1 MKRNR
6 RIKLICI
13 FAGISV
19 LAGYSSRAAEQENE
33 HRLARQALA
42 ILRARC
48 VVCHGEDKKSGLDLR
63 TREGLLKGG
72 SRGAAIKPGDADE
85 SLLYRFVAGE
95 EKPRM
100 PMGEE
105 LSEYQI
111 GLLKQWIDKGAI
123 WEDKE
128 TEGQGDKEKTYAA
141 SRPITDEERNYWAFR
156 KPSRPQIPKV
166 KNQSWV
172 RTPIDAF
179 ILAKLEE
186 KGLQPS
192 PRADKRTLIRRVTFD
207 LTGLPPTPEEI
218 NAFLA
223 DKSPDAYRKVVERLL
238 ASPRYGERW
247 AQHWLDVVRF
257 GETNGFELDAE
268 REQAWRYRDYV
279 VKSLNDDKPYDR
291 FITEQIAGDELDP
304 NSFEMRVATG
314 FLRAGPQHVV
324 AGNQDLAVNRQE
336 WLTEVMFGVGNGIMG
351 LTVGCARCHD
361 HKFDPIPQADFYRL
375 QSFFAASDNYDFK
388 RPTKEQELAYGSA
401 VKAHKERLKPILD
414 QIAAI
419 EKPYREKLTAGKRAK
434 LEPQFANA
442 LAKDEKL
449 RSDEEN
455 RLAKA
460 AQNMLEIKWN
470 ELVASISPEDREKR
484 AALRRQ
490 MHDIELYAPDP
501 LPKALAVADT
511 LNPIPQMNILKGGD
525 PHRLGDEVRPR
536 FPSVMSPK
544 DAPLE
549 AEIRPLQ
556 IGEFKST
563 GRRLALARWLTQSDN
578 PLIAR
583 VMVNRLWHYHFGRG
597 IVATP
602 NDLGRN
608 GQQPTH
614 PELLDWLAVEFMNP
628 TLRAG
633 ERESEGAGD
642 KETRRQGNKGNPL
655 SSTRNGSNQQ
665 PAGWSLKRMS
675 EMMVLSNAYQQSSA
689 LSSGPSSGPSSG
701 EADAK
706 AKIDPDNKLLWRMN
720 RQRLDAEA
728 IRDSVLAVNGTLNEQ
743 LGGPSIK
750 VPLEPEVYDTI
761 FTEYEPDNLWPVHPD
776 PRQHTR
782 RSLYLVRKRNVRLP
796 LLVAFDAPDLM
807 GVCGARQ
814 VSVHA
819 LQSLTL
825 MNSEFMLRQSR
836 ALAGRLFKEAG
847 GDERAMISRLYELTL
862 ARNPRLDEL
871 RLTQSFLKGQ
881 AAVIRDRVARG
892 ETVSKLNDLPEGVNE
907 ATAAAWVDLCL
918 ATMNLNE
925 FVYLN

>member
-1 MKRNR
+1 MKVNR

-13 FAGISV
+13 LALLSV
-19 LAGYSSRAAEQENE
+19 LAGYSSRAAEQEDE
-33 HRLARQALA
+33 HRLARQAVA
-42 ILRARC
+42 ILQTRC
-48 VVCHGEDKKSGLDLR
+48 VVCHGKDKESGLDLR

-85 SLLYRFVAGE
+85 SLFYRFIAGE

-111 GLLKQWIDKGAI
+111 GLLKQWIDKGAS
-123 WEDKE
+123 WPSDL
-128 TEGQGDKEKTYAA
+128 DAA
-141 SRPITDEERNYWAFR
+141 PSPATQAAIKPISDEQRNYWAFR
-156 KPSRPQIPKV
+156 KPWRSQIPKV
-166 KNQSWV
+166 KNRSWV

-218 NAFLA
+218 DAFLA
-223 DKSPDAYRKVVERLL
+223 DRSPDAYRKVVKRLL
-238 ASPRYGERW
+238 ANPRYGERW

-257 GETNGFELDAE
+257 GETNGFELDVE

-279 VKSLNDDKPYDR
+279 VKSLNDDKTYDR

-336 WLTEVMFGVGNGIMG
+336 WLTEVMFGVGNGVMG

-375 QSFFAASDNYDFK
+375 QAFFAASDNLDFK
-388 RPTKEQELAYGSA
+388 RPTKEQEQSHGAA
-401 VKAHKERLKPILD
+401 IKAHKERLKPILD

-419 EKPYREKLTAGKRAK
+419 EKPYREKLKAAKRAK
-434 LEPQFANA
+434 LESQFANA
-442 LAKDEKL
+442 LTKEEKL
-449 RSDEEN
+449 RSDEEK
-455 RLAKA
+455 RLAKE
-460 AQNMLEIKWN
+460 AQSMLEIKWD
-470 ELVASISPEDREKR
+470 ELVASLSPEDREKR
-484 AALRRQ
+484 AALRRR

-511 LNPIPQMNILKGGD
+511 LNPTPPMNVLKGGD

-536 FPSVMSPK
+536 FPGVMLPK
-544 DAPLE
+544 DASPE

-556 IGEFKST
+556 IGESKSS
-563 GRRLALARWLTQSDN
+563 GRRLALSRWLTAPDN
-578 PLIAR
+578 PLTAR

-602 NDLGRN
+602 NDFGRN

-628 TLRAG
+628 TWN
-633 ERESEGAGD
+633 AGD
-642 KETRRQGNKGNPL
+642 GATHARGDGANNPQ
-655 SSTRNGSNQQ
+655 SQSPNPQSN
-665 PAGWSLKRMS
+665 GWSLKRMT
-675 EMMVLSNAYQQSSA
+675 ELMVLSNAYQQSSA
-689 LSSGPSSGPSSG
+689 TD
-701 EADAK
+701 DAK
-706 AKIDPDNKLLWRMN
+706 AKIDPDNKLQWRMN

-728 IRDSVLAVNGTLNEQ
+728 IRDAVLAVNGNLTEQ
-743 LGGPSIK
+743 LGGPSVK
-750 VPLEPEVYDTI
+750 VPLDPEVYDTI

-776 PRQHTR
+776 SRQHTR
-782 RSLYLVRKRNVRLP
+782 RSLYLIRKRNVRLP

-825 MNSEFMLRQSR
+825 MNSEFMLQQSR
-836 ALAGRLFKEAG
+836 ALAERLFKEGG

-862 ARNPRLDEL
+862 ARKPRPDEL
-871 RLTQSFLKGQ
+871 RLAQSFMKGQ
-881 AAVIRDRVARG
+881 AAVIRDRIARG
-892 ETVSKLNDLPEGVNE
+892 ETVAKLKDLPKVVDE
-907 ATAAAWVDLCL
+907 AIAAAWVDLCL

-925 FVYLN
+925 FIYLN

>member
-1 MKRNR
+1 MRRNR

-13 FAGISV
+13 FACLSV
-19 LAGYSSRAAEQENE
+19 LAGYTSRAADQPFGQEDE
-33 HRLARQALA
+33 HRISRQAVA
-42 ILRARC
+42 ILYARC
-48 VVCHGEDKKSGLDLR
+48 VVCHGKGGESGLDLR

-72 SRGAAIKPGDADE
+72 SRGPAINPGDADE

-111 GLLKQWIDKGAI
+111 ALLKNWIDKGAV
-123 WEDKE
+123 WEDYWTWGEK
-128 TEGQGDKEKTYAA
+128 DKVYA
-141 SRPITDEERNYWAFR
+141 SLNTITDEQRSYWAFR

-166 KNQSWV
+166 KNRSWG

-179 ILAKLEE
+179 ILSKLEK

-192 PRADKRTLIRRVTFD
+192 APADKRTLIRRVTFD
-207 LTGLPPTPEEI
+207 LTGLPPTPAEI
-218 NAFLA
+218 NAFVS
-223 DKSPDAYRKVVERLL
+223 DKSPDAYRKVVKRLL
-238 ASPRYGERW
+238 ESPRYGERW

-268 REQAWRYRDYV
+268 REQSWRYRDYV

-336 WLTEVMFGVGNGIMG
+336 WLTEVMFSVGNGIMG
-351 LTVGCARCHD
+351 MTVGCARCHD

-375 QSFFAASDNYDFK
+375 QAFFAASDNYDFK
-388 RPTKEQELAYGSA
+388 RPAKEQEQAYAAA
-401 VKAHKERLKPILD
+401 VKAHREKLKPILD

-419 EKPYREKLTAGKRAK
+419 EKPYREKLTAAKRAG
-434 LEPQFANA
+434 LEPRFAGA
-442 LAKDEKL
+442 LNKEEKL
-449 RSDEEN
+449 RNDEEK
-455 RLAKA
+455 RLAKE
-460 AQNMLEIKWN
+460 AQSMLEIKWN
-470 ELVASISPEDREKR
+470 ELVASISPEDRETR
-484 AALRRQ
+484 AALRRR
-490 MHDIELYAPDP
+490 MRNIELYAPDP

-525 PHRLGDEVRPR
+525 PHRPGDAVRPR
-536 FPSVMSPK
+536 FPSVTLP
-544 DAPLE
+544 DGAPPE
-549 AEIRPLQ
+549 AGIEPVQ

-563 GRRLALARWLTQSDN
+563 GRRLALAQWLTAPDN
-578 PLIAR
+578 PFTAR

-602 NDLGRN
+602 NDFGRN

-614 PELLDWLAVEFMNP
+614 PELLDWLAFEF
-628 TLRAG
+628 
-633 ERESEGAGD
+633 S
-642 KETRRQGNKGNPL
+642 Q
-655 SSTRNGSNQQ
+655 SQ
-665 PAGWSLKRMS
+665 GWSLKRMT

-689 LSSGPSSGPSSG
+689 IDVVKS
-701 EADAK
+701 K
-706 AKIDPDNKLLWRMN
+706 VDPDNKLLWRMN
-720 RQRLDAEA
+720 RQRLDAES
-728 IRDSVLAVNGTLNEQ
+728 IRDAVLAADGNLTEQ

-782 RSLYLVRKRNVRLP
+782 RSLYLIRKRNVRLP

-807 GVCGARQ
+807 AVCGARQ
-814 VSVHA
+814 TSVHA

-825 MNSEFMLRQSR
+825 MNSEFMLQQSR
-836 ALAGRLFKEAG
+836 ALAERLFKEAG
-847 GDERAMISRLYELTL
+847 AGERAMISRLYELTL
-862 ARNPRLDEL
+862 ARKPRPDEL
-871 RLTQSFLKGQ
+871 RLTQNFLKEQ
-881 AAVIRDRVARG
+881 ASLIRDRLARG
-892 ETVSKLNDLPEGVNE
+892 EPVSKPQDLPKGPKSMGE

-925 FVYLN
+925 FVYVK

>member
-1 MKRNR
+1 MRSNR
-6 RIKLICI
+6 WIKLICI
-13 FAGISV
+13 FAWLSV
-19 LAGYSSRAAEQENE
+19 LAGYSSRAAEQEDE
-33 HRLARQALA
+33 RGIARQAVA
-42 ILRARC
+42 ILQARC
-48 VVCHGEDKKSGLDLR
+48 VVCHGKDKESGLDLR
-63 TREGLLKGG
+63 TREGVLKGG

-111 GLLKQWIDKGAI
+111 GLLKQWIDKGAV
-123 WEDKE
+123 WEDNE
-128 TEGQGDKEKTYAA
+128 TGGDEKVYA
-141 SRPITDEERNYWAFR
+141 SLKPITDEQRNYWAFR
-156 KPSRPQIPKV
+156 KPARPQIPEV
-166 KNQSWV
+166 KYRSWV

-192 PRADKRTLIRRVTFD
+192 PRADRRTLIRRVTFD
-207 LTGLPPTPEEI
+207 LTGLPPSPEEI
-218 NAFLA
+218 DAFVS
-223 DKSPDAYRKVVERLL
+223 DKSPDAYRKVVKRLL

-268 REQAWRYRDYV
+268 REQSWRYRDYV

-388 RPTKEQELAYGSA
+388 RPTKEQEQAFGAA
-401 VKAHKERLKPILD
+401 VKAHDEKLKPILD

-419 EKPYREKLTAGKRAK
+419 EKPYREKLAAAKRAK
-434 LEPQFANA
+434 LEPQFASA
-442 LAKDEKL
+442 LTREEKL
-449 RSDEEN
+449 RSDEEK
-455 RLAKA
+455 RLAKE
-460 AQNMLEIKWN
+460 AQSMLEIKWN
-470 ELVASISPEDREKR
+470 ELVASISPEDRENR
-484 AALRRQ
+484 AALRRR
-490 MHDIELYAPDP
+490 MHNIELYAPDP
-501 LPKALAVADT
+501 MPKALAVADT

-525 PHRLGDEVRPR
+525 PHRLGDTVRPR
-536 FPSVMSPK
+536 FPSVTLPA
-544 DAPLE
+544 DAPPE
-549 AEIRPLQ
+549 AEINPVQ

-563 GRRLALARWLTQSDN
+563 GRRLALARWLTAPGN
-578 PLIAR
+578 PLTAR
-583 VMVNRLWHYHFGRG
+583 VVVNRLWHYHFGRG

-602 NDLGRN
+602 NDFGRN

-614 PELLDWLAVEFMNP
+614 PELLDWLAVEFSQSQ
-628 TLRAG
+628 A
-633 ERESEGAGD
+633 
-642 KETRRQGNKGNPL
+642 
-655 SSTRNGSNQQ
+655 
-665 PAGWSLKRMS
+665 WSLKRMT
-675 EMMVLSNAYQQSSA
+675 EMMVLSNAYQQSS
-689 LSSGPSSGPSSG
+689 STSSG
-701 EADAK
+701 EAGAK
-706 AKIDPDNKLLWRMN
+706 ANVDPDNKLLWRMN

-728 IRDSVLAVNGTLNEQ
+728 IRDAVLAGAGNLTER

-776 PRQHTR
+776 PRQHAR
-782 RSLYLVRKRNVRLP
+782 RSLYLIRKRNVRLP

-807 GVCGARQ
+807 AVCGARQ

-836 ALAGRLFKEAG
+836 ALAERLFKEAG
-847 GDERAMISRLYELTL
+847 ADERAMISRLYELTL
-862 ARNPRLDEL
+862 ARKPRPDEL
-871 RLTQSFLKGQ
+871 RLTRSFLKGQ
-881 AAVIRDRVARG
+881 VEIIRDRIARG
-892 ETVSKLNDLPEGVNE
+892 EDVSKLKDSPKGVDGASE
-907 ATAAAWVDLCL
+907 AAWVDLCL
-918 ATMNLNE
+918 AIMNLNE
-925 FVYLN
+925 FIYLN

>member
-1 MKRNR
+1 MKVNR
-6 RIKLICI
+6 RIKLICV
-13 FAGISV
+13 FALLSV
-19 LAGYSSRAAEQENE
+19 LAGYSSRAAEQEDE
-33 HRLARQALA
+33 HRLARQAVA
-42 ILRARC
+42 ILQTRC
-48 VVCHGEDKKSGLDLR
+48 VVCHGKDKESGLDLR

-111 GLLKQWIDKGAI
+111 ALLKQWIDKGAI
-123 WEDKE
+123 WEGRE
-128 TEGQGDKEKTYAA
+128 TGGQGDKEKVYAA
-141 SRPITDEERNYWAFR
+141 SKPITDEQRNYWAFR
-156 KPSRPQIPKV
+156 KPARPPIPRI
-166 KNQSWV
+166 KNRSWI

-179 ILAKLEE
+179 ILAELEK
-186 KGLQPS
+186 KGLRPS
-192 PRADKRTLIRRVTFD
+192 PRAGKRTLIRRVTFD

-218 NAFLA
+218 DAFLA
-223 DKSPDAYRKVVERLL
+223 DRSPDAYRKVVKRLL

-268 REQAWRYRDYV
+268 RDQAWRYRDYV

-291 FITEQIAGDELDP
+291 FIIEQIAGDELDP

-375 QSFFAASDNYDFK
+375 QAFFAASDNYDFK
-388 RPTKEQELAYGSA
+388 RPTKEQEQTYGA
-401 VKAHKERLKPILD
+401 ALKAHKDRLKPILD

-419 EKPYREKLTAGKRAK
+419 EKPYREKLKGAKRAK

-442 LAKDEKL
+442 LTKEEKL
-449 RSDEEN
+449 RSDEEK
-455 RLAKA
+455 RLAKE
-460 AQNMLEIKWN
+460 AQSMLEIKWD
-470 ELVASISPEDREKR
+470 ELVASLSPEDREKR
-484 AALRRQ
+484 ADLRRR
-490 MHDIELYAPDP
+490 MHDIELYAPEP
-501 LPKALAVADT
+501 LPKALAVADK
-511 LNPIPQMNILKGGD
+511 LNPTPPMNILKGGD
-525 PHRLGDEVRPR
+525 PHRLGDEALPR
-536 FPSVMSPK
+536 FPGVTLPK
-544 DAPLE
+544 DASPE
-549 AEIRPLQ
+549 AEIEPVQ
-556 IGEFKST
+556 IGEFKSS
-563 GRRLALARWLTQSDN
+563 GRRLALARWLAAPDN
-578 PLIAR
+578 PLTAR

-602 NDLGRN
+602 NDFGRN

-614 PELLDWLAVEFMNP
+614 SELLDWLAVE
-628 TLRAG
+628 
-633 ERESEGAGD
+633 
-642 KETRRQGNKGNPL
+642 L
-655 SSTRNGSNQQ
+655 SQSQ
-665 PAGWSLKRMS
+665 GWSLKRMT
-675 EMMVLSNAYQQSSA
+675 ELMVLSNAYQQSSA
-689 LSSGPSSGPSSG
+689 PSSG

-728 IRDSVLAVNGTLNEQ
+728 IRDAVLGVNGKLTEQ
-743 LGGPSIK
+743 SGGPSIK
-750 VPLEPEVYDTI
+750 VPLDPEVYDTI

-782 RSLYLVRKRNVRLP
+782 RSLYLIRKRNVRLP

-825 MNSEFMLRQSR
+825 MNSEFMLQQSR
-836 ALAGRLFKEAG
+836 ALAERLFNEAG
-847 GDERAMISRLYELTL
+847 GDEGAMISRLYELTL
-862 ARNPRLDEL
+862 ARKPQLDEL

-881 AAVIRDRVARG
+881 AAVIRERIARG
-892 ETVSKLNDLPEGVNE
+892 EAVARLKDLPKGVDE

-918 ATMNLNE
+918 ATLNLNE

>member
-1 MKRNR
+1 
-6 RIKLICI
+6 
-13 FAGISV
+13 
-19 LAGYSSRAAEQENE
+19 
-33 HRLARQALA
+33 
-42 ILRARC
+42 
-48 VVCHGEDKKSGLDLR
+48 VCHGKDKESGLDLR

-72 SRGAAIKPGDADE
+72 SRGAAINPGDADE

-100 PMGEE
+100 PLGEE

-111 GLLKQWIDKGAI
+111 GLLKSWIDKGAI
-123 WEDKE
+123 WEDNE
-128 TEGQGDKEKTYAA
+128 TVAQGEKGKVYA
-141 SRPITDEERNYWAFR
+141 SLKPITDEQRNYWAFR
-156 KPSRPQIPKV
+156 KPSRPQIPNV
-166 KNQSWV
+166 KNRSWV

-192 PRADKRTLIRRVTFD
+192 PRADRRTLIRRVTFD
-207 LTGLPPTPEEI
+207 LTGLPPSPEEI
-218 NAFLA
+218 NAFVA
-223 DKSPDAYRKVVERLL
+223 DKSPDAYRKVVKRLL

-268 REQAWRYRDYV
+268 REQSWRYRDYV

-375 QSFFAASDNYDFK
+375 QTFFAASDNYDFK
-388 RPTKEQELAYGSA
+388 RPTKDEEQAYGEA
-401 VKAHKERLKPILD
+401 VKAHGEKLKPILD
-414 QIAAI
+414 EIAAI
-419 EKPYREKLTAGKRAK
+419 EKPYREKLTAAKRAK

-442 LAKDEKL
+442 LTREVRL
-449 RSDEEN
+449 RSDEEK
-455 RLAKA
+455 RLAKE

-484 AALRRQ
+484 AALRRR
-490 MHDIELYAPDP
+490 MHNIELYAPDP

-525 PHRLGDEVRPR
+525 PHRLGDAVQPR
-536 FPSVMSPK
+536 FPSVTLSP
-544 DAPLE
+544 DASPE
-549 AEIRPLQ
+549 AEIKPVQ
-556 IGEFKST
+556 IGGFKST
-563 GRRLALARWLTQSDN
+563 GRRLALARWLTGPDN
-578 PLIAR
+578 PLTAR

-602 NDLGRN
+602 NDFGRN
-608 GQQPTH
+608 GRQPTH
-614 PELLDWLAVEFMNP
+614 PELLDWLAVEF
-628 TLRAG
+628 
-633 ERESEGAGD
+633 S
-642 KETRRQGNKGNPL
+642 Q
-655 SSTRNGSNQQ
+655 SQS
-665 PAGWSLKRMS
+665 WSLKRMT

-689 LSSGPSSGPSSG
+689 ID
-701 EADAK
+701 DAK
-706 AKIDPDNKLLWRMN
+706 AKVDPDNKLLWRMN
-720 RQRLDAEA
+720 RQRLDAES
-728 IRDSVLAVNGTLNEQ
+728 IRDAILAVNGSLTEQ

-776 PRQHTR
+776 PRQHRR
-782 RSLYLVRKRNVRLP
+782 RSLYLIRKRNVRLP

-807 GVCGARQ
+807 AVCGARQ
-814 VSVHA
+814 ISVHA

-825 MNSEFMLRQSR
+825 MNSEFMLSQSR
-836 ALAGRLFKEAG
+836 AMAERLFKEAG
-847 GDERAMISRLYELTL
+847 ADERSMISRLYELTL
-862 ARNPRLDEL
+862 ARGPRPDEL
-871 RLTQSFLKGQ
+871 RLTQNFLKGQ
-881 AAVIRDRVARG
+881 AAVIRDRIAG
-892 ETVSKLNDLPEGVNE
+892 GATVSKIRGAPKGQKSMDE

>member
-1 MKRNR
+1 MRPNR
-6 RIKLICI
+6 RIKLICVL
-13 FAGISV
+13 ACLSV
-19 LAGYSSRAAEQENE
+19 LAGYSSRAAEQEDE
-33 HRLARQALA
+33 HRLARQAVA
-42 ILRARC
+42 ILQTRC
-48 VVCHGEDKKSGLDLR
+48 VVCHGKDKESGLDLR

-85 SLLYRFVAGE
+85 SLLYRFVTGE

-100 PMGEE
+100 PLGEE

-123 WEDKE
+123 WPNDFEVIPAQA
-128 TEGQGDKEKTYAA
+128 TQAA
-141 SRPITDEERNYWAFR
+141 IKPISDEQRNYWAFR
-156 KPSRPQIPKV
+156 KPGRSQIPKV
-166 KNQSWV
+166 KNRSWV

-218 NAFLA
+218 DAFLA
-223 DKSPDAYRKVVERLL
+223 DRSPDAYRKVVKRLL

-279 VKSLNDDKPYDR
+279 VKSLNDDTPYDR

-375 QSFFAASDNYDFK
+375 QAFFASSDNLDFK
-388 RPTKEQELAYGSA
+388 RPTKEQEQSHGAA

-419 EKPYREKLTAGKRAK
+419 EKPYREKLKGAKRAK

-442 LAKDEKL
+442 LTKEEKL
-449 RSDEEN
+449 RSDEEK
-455 RLAKA
+455 RLAKE
-460 AQNMLEIKWN
+460 AQSMLEIKWD
-470 ELVASISPEDREKR
+470 ELVASLSPEDREKR
-484 AALRRQ
+484 AALRRR

-511 LNPIPQMNILKGGD
+511 LNPTPPMNILKGGD

-536 FPSVMSPK
+536 FPDVMLPK
-544 DAPLE
+544 DASPE

-556 IGEFKST
+556 IGESKSS
-563 GRRLALARWLTQSDN
+563 GRRLALSRWLTAPDN
-578 PLIAR
+578 PLTAR

-602 NDLGRN
+602 NDFGRN

-628 TLRAG
+628 TWNASAG
-633 ERESEGAGD
+633 APGRRGAGA
-642 KETRRQGNKGNPL
+642 NNPQ
-655 SSTRNGSNQQ
+655 STTRNPQSK
-665 PAGWSLKRMS
+665 GWSLKRMT
-675 EMMVLSNAYQQSSA
+675 ELMVMSNAYQQSSA
-689 LSSGPSSGPSSG
+689 I
-701 EADAK
+701 DDTK
-706 AKIDPDNKLLWRMN
+706 AKVDPDNKLQWRMN

-728 IRDSVLAVNGTLNEQ
+728 IRDAILAVNGKLTEQ
-743 LGGPSIK
+743 LGGPSVK
-750 VPLEPEVYDTI
+750 VPLDPEVYDTI

-776 PRQHTR
+776 PRQHAR
-782 RSLYLVRKRNVRLP
+782 RSLYLIRKRNVRLP

-814 VSVHA
+814 VSVHS

-825 MNSEFMLRQSR
+825 MNSEFMLLQSR
-836 ALAGRLFKEAG
+836 SLAERLFKEAG

-862 ARNPRLDEL
+862 ARKPRLDEL
-871 RLTQSFLKGQ
+871 RLTQNFLKGQ
-881 AAVIRDRVARG
+881 SAVIRERIARG
-892 ETVSKLNDLPEGVNE
+892 ETVAKLKDLPKGVDE
-907 ATAAAWVDLCL
+907 AMAAAWVDLCL

-925 FVYLN
+925 FIYLN

>member
-1 MKRNR
+1 MR
-6 RIKLICI
+6 RIRLIKLSCI
-13 FAGISV
+13 FACLSV
-19 LAGYSSRAAEQENE
+19 LAGYSSRAAEQEDE
-33 HRLARQALA
+33 HRLARQAIA
-42 ILRARC
+42 ILQTRC
-48 VVCHGEDKKSGLDLR
+48 VVCHGKDGESGLDMR
-63 TREGLLKGG
+63 TREGMLKGG
-72 SRGAAIKPGDADE
+72 SRGAAIKLGDADE

-111 GLLKQWIDKGAI
+111 GLLKQWIDKGAS
-123 WEDKE
+123 WPSGLD
-128 TEGQGDKEKTYAA
+128 AA
-141 SRPITDEERNYWAFR
+141 PPPATQAAIKPISDEQRNYWAFR
-156 KPSRPQIPKV
+156 KPARSPVPKV
-166 KNQSWV
+166 KNRSWV
-172 RTPIDAF
+172 RAPIDAF

-218 NAFLA
+218 DAFLA
-223 DKSPDAYRKVVERLL
+223 DRSPDAYRKIVKRLL

-247 AQHWLDVVRF
+247 AQHWLDITRF
-257 GETNGFELDAE
+257 GETNGFELDVE

-291 FITEQIAGDELDP
+291 FIVEQIAGDELDP

-388 RPTKEQELAYGSA
+388 RPTKEQEQAYGSA
-401 VKAHKERLKPILD
+401 AKAHTERLKPILD
-414 QIAAI
+414 QIEAI
-419 EKPYREKLTAGKRAK
+419 EKPYKEKLTAAKRAK
-434 LEPQFANA
+434 LEPRFADA
-442 LAKDEKL
+442 LTKEEKL
-449 RSDEEN
+449 RSDEEK
-455 RLAKA
+455 RLAKE
-460 AQNMLEIKWN
+460 AQSMLEIKWN
-470 ELVASISPEDREKR
+470 ELVAMLSPEDREKR

-490 MHDIELYAPDP
+490 MHNIELYTPDP

-511 LNPIPQMNILKGGD
+511 LNPTPPMNLLKGGD

-536 FPSVMSPK
+536 FPGVMSPK
-544 DAPLE
+544 DAPPE
-549 AEIRPLQ
+549 AGVEPVQ

-563 GRRLALARWLTQSDN
+563 GRRLALARWLTAPDN
-578 PLIAR
+578 PLTAR

-602 NDLGRN
+602 NDFGRN

-614 PELLDWLAVEFMNP
+614 PELLDWLAAEFMNP
-628 TLRAG
+628 TW
-633 ERESEGAGD
+633 SAGD
-642 KETRRQGNKGNPL
+642 GETGRRGDGANPQ
-655 SSTRNGSNQQ
+655 SATRNPQSQ
-665 PAGWSLKRMS
+665 GWSLKRAH
-675 EMMVLSNAYQQSSA
+675 ELIVLSNAYQQSS
-689 LSSGPSSGPSSG
+689 LVD
-701 EADAK
+701 EAK

-728 IRDSVLAVNGTLNEQ
+728 IRDATLTVNGNLTER

-776 PRQHTR
+776 PRQHSR
-782 RSLYLVRKRNVRLP
+782 RSLYLIRKRNVRLP

-825 MNSEFMLRQSR
+825 MNSEFMLQQSR
-836 ALAGRLFKEAG
+836 ALARRLFKEAG
-847 GDERAMISRLYELTL
+847 ANERQRSERMISSLYELTL
-862 ARNPRLDEL
+862 ARKPQLNEL

-881 AAVIRDRVARG
+881 ATIIRDRIARG
-892 ETVSKLNDLPEGVNE
+892 EIVSKLEGLPQDVDE
-907 ATAAAWVDLCL
+907 AVAAAWVDLCL

>member
-1 MKRNR
+1 MRRNR
-6 RIKLICI
+6 RIKLACI
-13 FAGISV
+13 FACLSV
-19 LAGYSSRAAEQENE
+19 LAGYSSRAAEQPLEQE
-33 HRLARQALA
+33 DQQRIARQAVA
-42 ILRARC
+42 ILQTRC
-48 VVCHGEDKKSGLDLR
+48 VVCHGKGKESGLDLR

-123 WEDKE
+123 WEDGE
-128 TEGQGDKEKTYAA
+128 ARVEGDKEKAYAA
-141 SRPITDEERNYWAFR
+141 SKPITDEQRNYWAFR
-156 KPSRPQIPKV
+156 RPSRPQIPKV
-166 KNQSWV
+166 KNRSWV
-172 RTPIDAF
+172 RTPIDSF

-192 PRADKRTLIRRVTFD
+192 PRADNRTLIRRVTFD
-207 LTGLPPTPEEI
+207 LTGAPPTPEEI

-223 DKSPDAYRKVVERLL
+223 DRSPQAYERVVKRLL

-375 QSFFAASDNYDFK
+375 QAFFASSDNYDFK
-388 RPTKEQELAYGSA
+388 RPTKEQEQVYSAA
-401 VKAHKERLKPILD
+401 VKAHKEKLKPILD

-419 EKPYREKLTAGKRAK
+419 EKPYKEKLTAEKRAK
-434 LEPQFANA
+434 LEPLFADA
-442 LAKDEKL
+442 LAKEEKL
-449 RSDEEN
+449 RSGEEK
-455 RLAKA
+455 RLAKE
-460 AQNMLEIKWN
+460 AQSMLEIKWN
-470 ELVASISPEDREKR
+470 ELVATLSPEDREKR

-490 MHDIELYAPDP
+490 MHDIDLYAPDP

-511 LNPIPQMNILKGGD
+511 LNPTPSINILKGGD
-525 PHRLGDEVRPR
+525 PHRVGDEAPPR
-536 FPSVMSPK
+536 FPSVMLPK
-544 DAPLE
+544 DAPPE
-549 AEIRPLQ
+549 AEIEPVK

-563 GRRLALARWLTQSDN
+563 GRRLALARWLTRPDN
-578 PLIAR
+578 PMTAR

-597 IVATP
+597 VVATP
-602 NDLGRN
+602 NDFGRN

-628 TLRAG
+628 TRRAE
-633 ERESEGAGD
+633 ERESGRAAD
-642 KETRRQGNKGNPL
+642 KGNPQSAIRNPH
-655 SSTRNGSNQQ
+655 SS
-665 PAGWSLKRMS
+665 GWSLKRMH
-675 EMMVLSNAYQQSSA
+675 ELIVLSNAYQQSSA
-689 LSSGPSSGPSSG
+689 ID
-701 EADAK
+701 DAK
-706 AKIDPDNKLLWRMN
+706 AKIDPDNKLLWRMK
-720 RQRLDAEA
+720 RQRLDAEE
-728 IRDSVLAVNGTLNEQ
+728 IRDAVLAVSGELTEQ

-836 ALAGRLFKEAG
+836 ALAGRLFKGAG

-871 RLTQSFLKGQ
+871 RLTQNFLKGQ
-881 AAVIRDRVARG
+881 AAVIRDRIARG
-892 ETVSKLNDLPEGVNE
+892 EMVSKLRDLPKGVDE
-907 ATAAAWVDLCL
+907 AMAAAWVDLCL

>member
-1 MKRNR
+1 MRRNR

-13 FAGISV
+13 FASLSV
-19 LAGYSSRAAEQENE
+19 LAAYSSRAADQDDEN
-33 HRLARQALA
+33 RLARQAVA
-42 ILRARC
+42 ILQARC
-48 VVCHGEDKKSGLDLR
+48 VVCHGNDKESGLDLR

-72 SRGAAIKPGDADE
+72 SRGPAIKPGDADE

-111 GLLKQWIDKGAI
+111 GLLKNWIDKGAV
-123 WEDKE
+123 WEDYWTWGEK
-128 TEGQGDKEKTYAA
+128 DKIYA
-141 SRPITDEERNYWAFR
+141 SLKPITDEQRNYWAFR

-166 KNQSWV
+166 KNRSWV

-179 ILAKLEE
+179 VLAKLEE

-192 PRADKRTLIRRVTFD
+192 PHADRRTLIRRVTFD
-207 LTGLPPTPEEI
+207 LTGLPPSPEEI
-218 NAFLA
+218 AAFVA
-223 DKSPDAYRKVVERLL
+223 DKSPDAYRNVVSRLL

-268 REQAWRYRDYV
+268 REQSWRYRDYV
-279 VKSLNDDKPYDR
+279 VKSLNDDKPYNR

-336 WLTEVMFGVGNGIMG
+336 WLTEVMFGVGNGMMG

-388 RPTKEQELAYGSA
+388 RPTKEREQAYAAA
-401 VKAHKERLKPILD
+401 VKSHQEKLKPILD

-419 EKPYREKLTAGKRAK
+419 EKPYREKLIAEKRAK
-434 LEPQFANA
+434 LESRFANA
-442 LAKDEKL
+442 LTKEEKL
-449 RSDEEN
+449 RNDEEN
-455 RLAKA
+455 RLAKE

-490 MHDIELYAPDP
+490 MHNIELYAPDP
-501 LPKALAVADT
+501 LPRALAVADT
-511 LNPIPQMNILKGGD
+511 LNPVPQMNILKGGD
-525 PHRLGDEVRPR
+525 PHRLGEAVRPR
-536 FPSVMSPK
+536 FLSVTLPK
-544 DAPLE
+544 DAPPE
-549 AEIRPLQ
+549 AGIDPVQ
-556 IGEFKST
+556 IGGFKST
-563 GRRLALARWLTQSDN
+563 GRRLALARWLTGLDN
-578 PLIAR
+578 PLTAR
-583 VMVNRLWHYHFGRG
+583 VMVNRLWHYHFVRG

-602 NDLGRN
+602 NDFGRN

-614 PELLDWLAVEFMNP
+614 PELLDWLAVEF
-628 TLRAG
+628 
-633 ERESEGAGD
+633 S
-642 KETRRQGNKGNPL
+642 Q
-655 SSTRNGSNQQ
+655 SQ
-665 PAGWSLKRMS
+665 GWSLKRMT

-689 LSSGPSSGPSSG
+689 ID
-701 EADAK
+701 DAK
-706 AKIDPDNKLLWRMN
+706 AKVDPDNKLLWRMN

-728 IRDSVLAVNGTLNEQ
+728 IRDAVLAVNGSLNEQ

-782 RSLYLVRKRNVRLP
+782 RSLYLIRKRNVRLP

-807 GVCGARQ
+807 AVCGARQ

-825 MNSEFMLRQSR
+825 MNSEFMLQQSR
-836 ALAGRLFKEAG
+836 ALAERLLKEAG
-847 GDERAMISRLYELTL
+847 GDERAMISRLYDLTL
-862 ARNPRLDEL
+862 ARKPRPDEL
-871 RLTQSFLKGQ
+871 RLTQNFLKAQ
-881 AAVIRDRVARG
+881 AAVIRGRIARG
-892 ETVSKLNDLPEGVNE
+892 ETVSKPQHLPKGPNGMDE

>member
-1 MKRNR
+1 
-6 RIKLICI
+6 
-13 FAGISV
+13 
-19 LAGYSSRAAEQENE
+19 
-33 HRLARQALA
+33 
-42 ILRARC
+42 
-48 VVCHGEDKKSGLDLR
+48 VCHGKDKESGLDLR

-72 SRGAAIKPGDADE
+72 SRGAAINPGDADE

-100 PMGEE
+100 PLGEE

-111 GLLKQWIDKGAI
+111 GLLKSWIDKGAI
-123 WEDKE
+123 WEDNE
-128 TEGQGDKEKTYAA
+128 TVAQGEKGKVYA
-141 SRPITDEERNYWAFR
+141 SLKPVTDEQRNYWAFR
-156 KPSRPQIPKV
+156 KPSRPQIPNV
-166 KNQSWV
+166 KNRSWV

-192 PRADKRTLIRRVTFD
+192 PRADRRTLIRRVTFD
-207 LTGLPPTPEEI
+207 LTGQPPSPEEI
-218 NAFLA
+218 NAFVA
-223 DKSPDAYRKVVERLL
+223 DKSPDAYRKVVKRLL

-268 REQAWRYRDYV
+268 REQSWRYRDYV

-375 QSFFAASDNYDFK
+375 QAFFAASDNYDFK
-388 RPTKEQELAYGSA
+388 RPTKDEEQAYGEA
-401 VKAHKERLKPILD
+401 VKAHGEKLKPILD
-414 QIAAI
+414 EIAAI
-419 EKPYREKLTAGKRAK
+419 EKPYREKLTAAKRAK

-442 LAKDEKL
+442 LTREERL
-449 RSDEEN
+449 RSDEEK
-455 RLAKA
+455 RLAKE

-484 AALRRQ
+484 AALRRR
-490 MHDIELYAPDP
+490 MHNIELYAPDP

-525 PHRLGDEVRPR
+525 PHRLGDAVQPR
-536 FPSVMSPK
+536 FPSVTLSLDASP
-544 DAPLE
+544 E
-549 AEIRPLQ
+549 AEIKPVQ
-556 IGEFKST
+556 IGGFKST
-563 GRRLALARWLTQSDN
+563 GRRLALARWLTGPDN
-578 PLIAR
+578 PLTAR

-602 NDLGRN
+602 NDFGRN
-608 GQQPTH
+608 GRQPTH
-614 PELLDWLAVEFMNP
+614 PELLDWLAVEF
-628 TLRAG
+628 
-633 ERESEGAGD
+633 S
-642 KETRRQGNKGNPL
+642 Q
-655 SSTRNGSNQQ
+655 SQS
-665 PAGWSLKRMS
+665 WSLKRMT
-675 EMMVLSNAYQQSSA
+675 EMMVLSNAYQQSS
-689 LSSGPSSGPSSG
+689 SIDGS
-701 EADAK
+701 K
-706 AKIDPDNKLLWRMN
+706 ANVDPDNKLLWRMN
-720 RQRLDAEA
+720 RQRLDAEE
-728 IRDSVLAVNGTLNEQ
+728 IRDAILAVNGSLTEQ

-782 RSLYLVRKRNVRLP
+782 RSLYLIRKRNVRLP

-807 GVCGARQ
+807 AVCGARQ
-814 VSVHA
+814 ISVHA

-836 ALAGRLFKEAG
+836 AMAERLFKEAG
-847 GDERAMISRLYELTL
+847 ADERSMISRLYELTL
-862 ARNPRLDEL
+862 ARGPRPDEL
-871 RLTQSFLKGQ
+871 RLTQNFLKGQ
-881 AAVIRDRVARG
+881 AAVIRDRIAG
-892 ETVSKLNDLPEGVNE
+892 GAPVSKIQGAPKGQKSMDE